1 MQILIV
7 QIINLIHTTH
17 FMVAYHIL
25 MDIKVKIGT
34 IVPLRLEQAY
44 RYIGTY
50 K

>member
-7 QIINLIHTTH
+7 QMVKLILTTH

-25 MDIKVKIGT
+25 MEVKVKIGT